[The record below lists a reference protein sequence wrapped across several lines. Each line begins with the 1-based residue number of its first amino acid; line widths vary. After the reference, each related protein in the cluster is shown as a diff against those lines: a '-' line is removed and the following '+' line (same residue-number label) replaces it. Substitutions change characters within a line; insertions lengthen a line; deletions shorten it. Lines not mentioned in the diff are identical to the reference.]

1 VERLKQSIGPML
13 SFGILLCVVLA
24 AYSRFHTSE
33 AAAPK
38 APGWEELVLCS
49 ILTSID
55 SKKSL
60 TLSDDYSAELT
71 DDTKS
76 GDAKTSKGHWSLL
89 NAERH
94 MYKIDVAGAAGTYAV
109 VSPPDAEGCMLA
121 AGGLNYVDLRRSWF
135 SVRVDPADLV
145 DHP

>member
-13 SFGILLCVVLA
+13 SLGILLCVVLA
-24 AYSRFHTSE
+24 AYSRFHTTE
-33 AAAPK
+33 AAVTK
-38 APGWEELVLCS
+38 VLGWEELVLCS

-89 NAERH
+89 NADRH
-94 MYKIDVAGAAGTYAV
+94 MVQD
-109 VSPPDAEGCMLA
+109 
-121 AGGLNYVDLRRSWF
+121 
-135 SVRVDPADLV
+135 
-145 DHP
+145 

>member
-1 VERLKQSIGPML
+1 
-13 SFGILLCVVLA
+13 
-24 AYSRFHTSE
+24 
-33 AAAPK
+33 
-38 APGWEELVLCS
+38 
-49 ILTSID
+49 LTSID

-60 TLSDDYSAELT
+60 TLTDDYSAELT
-71 DDTKS
+71 DGTNS

-94 MYKIDVAGAAGTYAV
+94 MYKIDVPGAVGTYAV

-121 AGGLNYVDLRRSWF
+121 AGGLNCVDLRRSWF